1 MKYKFINSKAKV
13 TFFNT
18 TDSNSDNHSTQEKV
32 RESNDLQFNPS
43 NQKGNN
49 KDQVIGDNK
58 DNTNINNADG
68 KSENSVARN

>member
-1 MKYKFINSKAKV
+1 M
-13 TFFNT
+13 
-18 TDSNSDNHSTQEKV
+18 
-32 RESNDLQFNPS
+32 QFNPS

-68 KSENSVARN
+68 KSENSVARNWINNNFNMINNSTMTNTVNLKK